1 MEPLML
7 YIQASL
13 IYIVVYFAYLKSG
26 KYATI
31 KVVFI
36 LYTVFTLNS
45 IIVSDINANGI
56 PIWFGWFDLYNL
68 ICK

>member
-1 MEPLML
+1 ML
-7 YIQASL
+7 YIQAFL
-13 IYIVVYFAYLKSG
+13 IYIVVYFVYLKSIKG
-26 KYATI
+26 TMI
-31 KVVFI
+31 KVAFI

-45 IIVSDINANGI
+45 IIVSDINTNGI

>member
-1 MEPLML
+1 M
-7 YIQASL
+7 
-13 IYIVVYFAYLKSG
+13 
-26 KYATI
+26 I
-31 KVVFI
+31 KVAFI

-45 IIVSDINANGI
+45 IIVSDINTNGI

>member
-1 MEPLML
+1 MTPLML

-13 IYIVVYFAYLKSG
+13 IYIVVYFVYLKSIKG
-26 KYATI
+26 TMI

-45 IIVSDINANGI
+45 IIVSDINTNGI